1 MTRFRV
7 ILYTILS
14 DRAKRKLNLDISV
27 KRSILAQCSRFS
39 CPFESMYQAF
49 TLIYASQSQFRIQL
63 IVRQK
68 CFIVPSYHGGPLYI
82 QESCGIGTPS
92 KHSPE
97 IFILI
102 FFHLYPS
109 SQFYSFFTSTD
120 ISVTEFEN
128 MFTLYKEGYWQRR
141 GKVPCCSA
149 CTLKRELYQ
158 EKIFI
163 SAHLFQLLPYFL

>member
-1 MTRFRV
+1 M
-7 ILYTILS
+7 LYTILS

-49 TLIYASQSQFRIQL
+49 TLIYAFQSQFRIQL

-97 IFILI
+97 IFRLI
-102 FFHLYPS
+102 YILYPS
-109 SQFYSFFTSTD
+109 SQSYSFFTSTD
-120 ISVTEFEN
+120 ISVTEFEK

-141 GKVPCCSA
+141 ERVPCCSA
-149 CTLKRELYQ
+149 CTSEVRVIRGEHLLSAYSSFYR
-158 EKIFI
+158 IFFDI
-163 SAHLFQLLPYFL
+163 LCLNQ